1 MVRVRAAM
9 DETMRL
15 ALPSQHLAPET
26 GPLSMAHLMQM
37 NVLAQSEEMSEG
49 KLNRWLGW
57 MQCAVVSWGDLTLDD
72 MKEINR
78 KHAND

>member
-1 MVRVRAAM
+1 MKVRAAM

-15 ALPSQHLAPET
+15 ALPGQHLAPTT
-26 GPLSMAHLMQM
+26 GPLSMKHLMDM
-37 NVLAQSEEMSEG
+37 HVRAQSPEMSEG

-57 MQCAVVSWGDLTLDD
+57 MQAAVVSWGDLTLDD